1 MELPLKAPAILSAT
15 KINHIEMAS
24 QNNFCTTVR
33 NNIPIFALLIALF
46 HAPSS
51 AWAEQSC
58 KNDDFIM
65 HHVKDAHEWHFAT
78 IGHTHIT
85 LPLPVIIYSPHKGLA
100 IFSSSRFTDEH
111 HQRVPYKGYLLNY
124 NEKIIALDPSHVFYD
139 LSLTKNITAMLVS
152 VLALLVI
159 FITAAQHY
167 KRKPQEAPHG
177 FWALIELLICFVK
190 DEIAIP
196 NIGKK
201 NYIRFMPYLLSVFFF
216 IWLNNLI
223 GLLPGAANVTGNI
236 SVTLVLALFTFV
248 ITNLNGNK
256 HYWGHLFNTPGV
268 PRWLAPIMIPVELLS
283 LFTKPFSLMIRLF
296 ANITAGHI
304 ILLSIIGL
312 IFTLKSTW
320 VGIISVPFGAFMFL
334 LKLLVA
340 FLQAYIFTLLS
351 AIYLSAAVE
360 NHEQGREKS

>member
-1 MELPLKAPAILSAT
+1 
-15 KINHIEMAS
+15 MAS
-24 QNNFCTTVR
+24 HKHFCTTVGKA
-33 NNIPIFALLIALF
+33 IHSFALLIALLP
-46 HAPSS
+46 APS

-65 HHVKDAHEWHFAT
+65 RHVKDAHDWHFAT
-78 IGHTHIT
+78 VGHTHIT
-85 LPLPVIIYSPHKGLA
+85 LHLPVIIYSPGRGLA
-100 IFSSSRFTDEH
+100 IFSSHRFRDRQ
-111 HQRVPYKGYLLNY
+111 HQRIPYRGYMLND
-124 NEKIIALDPSHVFYD
+124 NEKIITLDPSHVFYD

-152 VLALLVI
+152 VLLLLAI

-167 KRKPQEAPHG
+167 KSRPQAAPHG
-177 FWALIELLICFVK
+177 FWALLELLICFVK
-190 DEIAIP
+190 DDIATP
-196 NIGKK
+196 NMSKK
-201 NYIRFMPYLLSVFFF
+201 NCKQFMPYLLSVFFF
-216 IWLNNLI
+216 IWLNNLL

-256 HYWGHLFNTPGV
+256 HYWSHLFNTPGV
-268 PRWLAPIMIPVELLS
+268 PRWLAPIMVPVELLS
-283 LFTKPFSLMIRLF
+283 LFTKPFALMIRLF

-360 NHEQGREKS
+360 NHEKGKGRS